1 MEHRRGQRLPCDI
14 SAVVAYRSL
23 GLVSGKARNIS
34 TDGMYLESG
43 PIVVPKNSLVSV
55 HFRLNGRSARDRFET
70 DAMVVW
76 VGAGGMGLMF
86 SDPSPDLVRA
96 VEAMNA
102 TVQPGNTADLS

>member
-34 TDGMYLESG
+34 ADGMYLDSG

-55 HFRLNGRSARDRFET
+55 HFRLDGLDGRDRFEA

-86 SDPSPDLVRA
+86 NDPSPELVLA
-96 VEAMNA
+96 VETLNA
-102 TVQPGNTADLS
+102 LESPGNTVELN

>member
-1 MEHRRGQRLPCDI
+1 MEHRRGERLPCDI

-34 TDGMYLESG
+34 TDGMYLDSG
-43 PIVVPKNSLVSV
+43 PIVVPKNSLVSI
-55 HFRLNGRSARDRFET
+55 HFRLDGRDRFET

-86 SDPSPDLVRA
+86 SDPSPQLVRA
-96 VEAMNA
+96 VEALNA
-102 TVQPGNTADLS
+102 RASPGNTVGVN